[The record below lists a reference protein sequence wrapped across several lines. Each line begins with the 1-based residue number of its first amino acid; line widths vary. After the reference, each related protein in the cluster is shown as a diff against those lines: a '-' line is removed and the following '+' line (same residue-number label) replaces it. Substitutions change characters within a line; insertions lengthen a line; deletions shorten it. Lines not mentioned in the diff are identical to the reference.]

1 MYLCIYVFMYLC
13 IKIITHFFILLMC
26 ILFFLKLTH
35 YKLSQ
40 YFAFLRNATYPK
52 SVGYFFYRKEA
63 TMNALKKL
71 SFCALLSLGLFAQ
84 TAHAESFLDIADY
97 PSWLKVNFF
106 KHDHYLNQYVGSA
119 SIVKERN
126 DFYSNYILYDDKL
139 PPEKNA
145 EKIALLRARMNAYS
159 TLESV
164 LLTTKMHNRIVKAL
178 QTKND
183 AINDLFGL
191 VNFLV
196 SKSILAKR
204 FVDTTNH
211 RVYVMVQFPFIQPED
226 LIAYFKAKHINLS
239 PTSTTNLSAILNK
252 ALFHL

>member
-1 MYLCIYVFMYLC
+1 
-13 IKIITHFFILLMC
+13 
-26 ILFFLKLTH
+26 
-35 YKLSQ
+35 
-40 YFAFLRNATYPK
+40 
-52 SVGYFFYRKEA
+52 
-63 TMNALKKL
+63 MNALKKL

-84 TAHAESFLDIADY
+84 TAHAESLKDIADY

-106 KHDHYLNQYVGSA
+106 KHDHYLNQYIGSA
-119 SIVKERN
+119 SIVKGRN

-139 PPEKNA
+139 SPEKNA
-145 EKIALLRARMNAYS
+145 EKIALLRAKMNAYS
-159 TLESV
+159 TLEST
-164 LLTTKMHNRIVKAL
+164 LIITKMHNRIVKVL
-178 QTKND
+178 QAKND

-226 LIAYFKAKHINLS
+226 LIAYFKVKHINLS
-239 PTSTTNLSAILNK
+239 STSATNLSAILNK
-252 ALFHL
+252 ALFHI

>member
-1 MYLCIYVFMYLC
+1 
-13 IKIITHFFILLMC
+13 
-26 ILFFLKLTH
+26 
-35 YKLSQ
+35 
-40 YFAFLRNATYPK
+40 
-52 SVGYFFYRKEA
+52 
-63 TMNALKKL
+63 MNALKKL

-84 TAHAESFLDIADY
+84 TAHAESFLDITDY

-106 KHDHYLNQYVGSA
+106 KPDHYLNQYIGSA

-145 EKIALLRARMNAYS
+145 EKIALLRAKMNVYS

-164 LLTTKMHNRIVKAL
+164 LITTKMHNRIVKAL

-204 FVDTTNH
+204 FVDSINH

-226 LIAYFKAKHINLS
+226 LIAYFKAKRINLS
-239 PTSTTNLSAILNK
+239 PTSATNLSAILNK
-252 ALFHL
+252 ALFHI

>member
-1 MYLCIYVFMYLC
+1 
-13 IKIITHFFILLMC
+13 
-26 ILFFLKLTH
+26 
-35 YKLSQ
+35 
-40 YFAFLRNATYPK
+40 
-52 SVGYFFYRKEA
+52 
-63 TMNALKKL
+63 MNALKKL

-84 TAHAESFLDIADY
+84 TAHAESFQDIADY
-97 PSWLKVNFF
+97 PGWLKVNFF
-106 KHDHYLNQYVGSA
+106 KHDHYLNQYIGSA
-119 SIVKERN
+119 GIMKERN

-145 EKIALLRARMNAYS
+145 EKIALLRAKMNAYS

-164 LLTTKMHNRIVKAL
+164 LITTKMHNRIVKAL

-183 AINDLFGL
+183 AISHLFGL
-191 VNFLV
+191 VDFLM

-226 LIAYFKAKHINLS
+226 LIAYFKAKRIDLS
-239 PTSTTNLSAILNK
+239 SASATHLSALLNK

>member
-1 MYLCIYVFMYLC
+1 
-13 IKIITHFFILLMC
+13 
-26 ILFFLKLTH
+26 
-35 YKLSQ
+35 
-40 YFAFLRNATYPK
+40 
-52 SVGYFFYRKEA
+52 
-63 TMNALKKL
+63 MNALKKL

-84 TAHAESFLDIADY
+84 TAHAESFQDITDY

-106 KHDHYLNQYVGSA
+106 KHDHYLNQYIGSA

-126 DFYSNYILYDDKL
+126 DFYANYILYDDKL

-164 LLTTKMHNRIVKAL
+164 LITKMRNRIVKAL
-178 QTKND
+178 HVKNNV
-183 AINDLFGL
+183 ISHLFGF
-191 VNFLV
+191 VDFLT

-204 FVDTTNH
+204 FVDTINH

-226 LIAYFKAKHINLS
+226 LIAYFKAKRINLS
-239 PTSTTNLSAILNK
+239 PTSATNLSALLNK

>member
-1 MYLCIYVFMYLC
+1 
-13 IKIITHFFILLMC
+13 
-26 ILFFLKLTH
+26 
-35 YKLSQ
+35 
-40 YFAFLRNATYPK
+40 
-52 SVGYFFYRKEA
+52 
-63 TMNALKKL
+63 MNALKKF
-71 SFCALLSLGLFAQ
+71 SFGTLLSLGLFAQ
-84 TAHAESFLDIADY
+84 TAHAESLKDITDY

-106 KHDHYLNQYVGSA
+106 KHDHYLNQYIGSA
-119 SIVKERN
+119 IIVRKN

-164 LLTTKMHNRIVKAL
+164 LITTKMHNRIVKVL
-178 QTKND
+178 QAKND
-183 AINDLFGL
+183 TLNDLFEL
-191 VNFLV
+191 VDFLV

-239 PTSTTNLSAILNK
+239 STSATNLSAILNK
-252 ALFHL
+252 ALFHI